1 MSRSVNFLLIAALSA
16 AILSGCI
23 REKDFSLARKGDPI
37 VFGAGS
43 SARGKASVKS
53 SDADT
58 SAGGYYDSVHEFVMD
73 CSDILG
79 NDDEGLRASVA
90 SCCGES
96 MGNISGKT
104 GPDTKTDYSGVVTG
118 GRERIDWVTGDKIHI
133 IGEGVDPSKME
144 CSYKVNSVSASG
156 ARSSASLS
164 PISADGH
171 GLLWGSGNADFFA
184 FYPGDATGIATG
196 TLNPGSFD
204 VSVKLGDNYIESSGI
219 LYEKIG
225 ATAISGGRLWKPDM
239 GYASMMAVTR
249 DVSPTTTAV
258 PLGFLPLVTTV
269 DVTITNPSSKSI
281 KIRSLD
287 LFFSSRAVGDFKV
300 KIDRSSGTLNAHSQ
314 LVAVWGDGSTA
325 AGAAQTLRCRASS
338 GPVYDDAELLP
349 NGGSSLTI
357 RLLCSPVNDLAPEK
371 LILNIIRQGS
381 STPEPRTLKLVKSD
395 NSPVTLSKFG
405 KHNIKV
411 SLTGSSGY
419 VLEVVPV
426 NGGVANPITYNGGTA
441 SFTVKSYRKRVSED
455 GTVTPAEAAPWH
467 ITKYETSYDGTN
479 FVEAGITPPSWLM
492 VPVSSGTGSTGS
504 AVSIGATFKKNIS
517 PIDFRAKLNAE
528 LKSAPEKGNS
538 SSPYN
543 LSNQTNGGDAI
554 ENTANCYLISAPGW
568 YRLPLVY
575 GNAIK
580 NGSTNESAYKASPA
594 AVATAIATAVPFLK
608 VFKDHLER
616 EITSPYINVQS
627 TIHGGSNATSA
638 YIVWADASGIVYNL
652 QLEGNGAN
660 AFLKF
665 HVPADKICNG
675 NAVVAVK
682 DGSGNV
688 MWSWHLW
695 FDRDDALDKIP
706 VKNYGGII
714 YKFSKYPLGNV
725 WFRWEKF
732 FERYIRIT
740 VSQNSPAGIIKTV
753 VIKQKKATDQYYR
766 ECRSPYYQWGRK
778 DALPLGHL
786 ALQNGGDNMSIQ
798 NSIQHP
804 ITFYTDGNSW
814 INIYNYYN
822 LWSME
827 NVEKTFNDNPVVKT
841 IYDPCPVGFH
851 VPASNAFTGFTKTG
865 QNTISQNDLNVIG
878 NFNFGY
884 DFKTGYTE
892 PDAIFFPTYGSRRC
906 DNGTPTLMTEGIYMS
921 CVPGN
926 LINGGRCLLLLDN
939 YVQPITEVFRA
950 EGCSIRPVS
959 ED

>member
-1 MSRSVNFLLIAALSA
+1 MSRSAEFLLIAVFSS

-23 REKDFSLARKGDPI
+23 REEDFSLARKGDPI

-43 SARGKASVKS
+43 SARGKVSVKS
-53 SDADT
+53 SDVDT

-96 MGNISGKT
+96 MENISGKIA
-104 GPDTKTDYSGVVTG
+104 PDTKTDYSGVVTG
-118 GRERIDWVTGDKIHI
+118 GKERIDWVTGDKIHI
-133 IGEGVDPSKME
+133 IGEGVDPSKTD
-144 CSYKVNSVSASG
+144 CSYKVNGVSASG

-184 FYPGDATGIATG
+184 VYPGDATGIATG

-225 ATAISGGRLWKPDM
+225 ATTISGGRLWKPDM

-249 DVSPTTTAV
+249 DVSPTTAAV
-258 PLGFLPLVTTV
+258 PLSFLPLVTTV

-325 AGAAQTLRCRASS
+325 AGAAQTLRGRASS

-381 STPEPRTLKLVKSD
+381 SIPEPRTLKLVKSD

-467 ITKYETSYDGTN
+467 IIGYEESYDGVHFRKRT
-479 FVEAGITPPSWLM
+479 TTLPSWITGLIT
-492 VPVSSGTGSTGS
+492 SGPGSTGS
-504 AVSIGATFKKNIS
+504 TESLFATFSSNNSTVDLRALLNADLKNAPAKGSIG
-517 PIDFRAKLNAE
+517 
-528 LKSAPEKGNS
+528 
-538 SSPYN
+538 SPYN
-543 LSNQTNGGDAI
+543 LSNQTDGGNTI
-554 ENTANCYLISAPGW
+554 ENTANCYLISAPG
-568 YRLPLVY
+568 YYKLPLVY

-580 NGSTNESAYKASPA
+580 NGIHNQSSYKNRNY
-594 AVATAIATAVPFLK
+594 VPGLN
-608 VFKDHLER
+608 VLKDHMEHD
-616 EITSPYINVQS
+616 ITNPYINVQS
-627 TIHGGSNATSA
+627 TGHGGREVSSA
-638 YIVWADASGIVYNL
+638 YIVWADAADIVDNL
-652 QLEGNGAN
+652 QLEGSGAN

-665 HVPADKICNG
+665 CVSADKICNG
-675 NAVVAVK
+675 NAVVAIK
-682 DGSGNV
+682 DTDGIV

-695 FDRDDALDKIP
+695 FDREDALETIP
-706 VKNYGGII
+706 VKSGHVI
-714 YKFSKYPLGNV
+714 YKFSRRNLGNV
-725 WFRWEKF
+725 WKKWEGSSD
-732 FERYIRIT
+732 RYMRIT
-740 VSQNSPAGIIKTV
+740 VSQDSPAGNINTV
-753 VIKQKKATDQYYR
+753 VLRQNKGSVSVVR
-766 ECRSPYYQWGRK
+766 ECLNTYYQWGRK
-778 DALPLGHL
+778 DAFPFTDSPIVNATINGWVK
-786 ALQNGGDNMSIQ
+786 NGGNNMSIR
-798 NSIQHP
+798 NGIQHP
-804 ITFYTDGNSW
+804 GTFYPWGDSW
-814 INIYNYYN
+814 TSNYLWLTY
-822 LWSME
+822 WSME
-827 NVEKTFNDNPVVKT
+827 NKTTGFNHNAVIKT
-841 IYDPCPVGFH
+841 VYDPCPVDFH
-851 VPASNAFTGFTKTG
+851 LPASYAFGMASTTGDSFG
-865 QNTISQNDLNVIG
+865 MINSDAPWNW
-878 NFNFGY
+878 GY
-884 DFKTGYTE
+884 DFKTGMSGEQTIYFPSSGARDRNTGDLYDVGNAGE
-892 PDAIFFPTYGSRRC
+892 YWSAIPFNSSSGCYLVFSR
-906 DNGTPTLMTEGIYMS
+906 
-921 CVPGN
+921 VPSV
-926 LINGGRCLLLLDN
+926 DPKH
-939 YVQPITEVFRA
+939 VQLRSWGF
-950 EGCSIRPVS
+950 SIRPVS
-959 ED
+959 D